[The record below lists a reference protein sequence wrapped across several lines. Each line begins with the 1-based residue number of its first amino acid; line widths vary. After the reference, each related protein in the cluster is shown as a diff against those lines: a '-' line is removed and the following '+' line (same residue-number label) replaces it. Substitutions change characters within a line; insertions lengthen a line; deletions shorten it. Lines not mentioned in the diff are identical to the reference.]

1 VRKTPLATRIGS
13 AALTCVLWLP
23 LNAGSQDAPAGNEEL
38 APIVRAC
45 VDKNGQLESAEIARS
60 SGYPEID
67 EAALK
72 VARAAKFS
80 PATKNGKPRRKS
92 CVKFK
97 VKFVIRDGEPVP
109 AESSGQT

>member
-1 VRKTPLATRIGS
+1 MMA
-13 AALTCVLWLP
+13 CVLGLAS
-23 LNAGSQDAPAGNEEL
+23 AGARAAPAAPPASPPAGNDEISS
-38 APIVRAC
+38 IVQAC
-45 VDKNGQLESAEIARS
+45 VDKNGKLLSAEIARS
-60 SGYPEID
+60 SGHSEID

-92 CVKFK
+92 CLKFK

-109 AESSGQT
+109 AEPAGQA